1 MNCSICLEKMEK
13 DRYYNTE
20 CNHVFHKECLKNWIQ
35 INNRHLNCPKCSLL
49 RRCFNTI
56 NINDNKHDNKCYI
69 NYDCP
74 LCRQKNNMDIEKK
87 NILLT
92 LDEIENRINFNKR
105 NNMPILS
112 IPILGIK
119 YDIL

>member
-13 DRYYNTE
+13 DTYYKTE

-35 INNRHLNCPKCSLL
+35 INNKNLNCHECYLL

-56 NINDNKHDNKCYI
+56 NNNKNIHNCYI
-69 NYDCP
+69 NYGCP
-74 LCRQKNNMDIEKK
+74 LCRQKNNIDIKK
-87 NILLT
+87 KDVLLT
-92 LDEIENRINFNKR
+92 LDEIENRINFNKI
-105 NNMPILS
+105 NNIEIFS
-112 IPILGIK
+112 IPILGLK